1 MPNKLLPAGGPELEL
16 SLPSTGE
23 NGTGAGGASLPDQST
38 SEPPSSSNS
47 VWSFAFQWKT
57 IAITVCLLAWLANL
71 VLAGSYGIEVLEQR
85 RLASE
90 IEAARDSI
98 SGLPAPSEVQVRLTA
113 AELALDAEHK
123 AFSTLT
129 SSPEVTQ
136 QLVGLADAAG
146 ILILEVVT
154 GPGEPEKIGQ
164 NTYGALL
171 MTLQVAG
178 SAGAV
183 ATFLYQL
190 EEGFLP
196 GGKVD
201 MVRIERIPPPVDQGE
216 FSSANWSSR
225 QLEASVG
232 LTVYERQGSWD

>member
-1 MPNKLLPAGGPELEL
+1 MAEA
-16 SLPSTGE
+16 
-23 NGTGAGGASLPDQST
+23 NGVSLPDES
-38 SEPPSSSNS
+38 PSVPSNAS
-47 VWSFAFQWKT
+47 NAVWSFAFQWKT
-57 IAITVCLLAWLANL
+57 ITVAVCILAWLANL

-90 IEAARDSI
+90 IEATRDSI
-98 SGLPAPSEVQVRLTA
+98 LSLPAPSEVQVRLTA

-136 QLVGLADAAG
+136 QLLGLAESAG
-146 ILILEVVT
+146 ILIIEVVT
-154 GPGEPEKIGQ
+154 EPGEPQKVGQ
-164 NTYGALL
+164 NTYDALL
-171 MTLQVAG
+171 VTLQVAG
-178 SAGAV
+178 AAGSI

-190 EEGFLP
+190 EDGFLP

-201 MVRIERIPPPVDQGE
+201 LVRIEKIPPPLDHSD

-225 QLEASVG
+225 QLTASVG
-232 LTVYERQGSWD
+232 LSVYERQGSWD